1 MAKQIQPAIGARL
14 PPSIIEQID
23 KDIESGDFYNRSD
36 WVRQAC
42 REFYNKRVQ
51 QNNSNKS

>member
-1 MAKQIQPAIGARL
+1 MAKQNQQTIGARVSQ
-14 PPSIIEQID
+14 SILEQID
-23 KDIESGDFYNRSD
+23 RDVASGEFYNRSD